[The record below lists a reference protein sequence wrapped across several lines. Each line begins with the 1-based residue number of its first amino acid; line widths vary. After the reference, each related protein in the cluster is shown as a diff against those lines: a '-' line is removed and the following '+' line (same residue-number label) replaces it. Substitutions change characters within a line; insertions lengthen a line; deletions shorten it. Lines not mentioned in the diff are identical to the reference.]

1 MSNQDIFDDIMN
13 QFNSEEEEE
22 IEEMDS
28 NRKSEKINQHRS
40 TASLTHNTNFNIKE
54 SF

>member
-28 NRKSEKINQHRS
+28 NQKVRK
-40 TASLTHNTNFNIKE
+40 
-54 SF
+54 